1 MKISVYRTLGVAL
14 CTLGAACSADL
25 PAGSVDGDWT
35 GAAAEAA
42 PRAPAFAG
50 TASVDFTFRDDVVIT
65 SADGTPLTANV
76 FEPISDAQAPH
87 PAVVF
92 VNSWALNEYEYL
104 VPAATLAARGYI
116 VLSYN
121 TRGFGTSGGLIDV
134 AGPRDMADLSAVL
147 DWLED
152 NTAVDV
158 ERIGMSGISY
168 GAGISLLGLAQEPR
182 IRTAVAMSGWGDLA
196 DSLYKDETPRL
207 AWGLVLIGSG
217 YFTGRMDPIIVEQ
230 YLHLLTHGDVAGVRA
245 WAALRSPA
253 TYVDAINA
261 SGKPVYLSNNLSDT
275 LFNPNQI
282 LDFYERLTVPKRLD
296 LNQGTHATA
305 EVPGILGLSSYVW
318 DNAYDWLD
326 YWLRDVDNGILERA
340 PVTIEKKF
348 SHERLELPDWPAA
361 ATETTRLYLTPRVF
375 VDGSLSREPNRTSLS
390 NRVVA
395 GVDTLATT
403 GIPVLSDALEAHLD
417 LPVLAWLP
425 QISSLHGMT
434 FWSSAFSGGLEILG
448 RPQLGLRLIPAAD
461 TAHVVVYLYDV
472 DALGTGTL
480 ITHGTASL
488 HDVAPRQLQTL
499 HVDLNATAYDLPASH
514 RLAIVV
520 DTMDAQYAGRT
531 PLGTALDVPF
541 SLSGQMQLEV
551 PTR

>member
-1 MKISVYRTLGVAL
+1 MKASWYRALSVAL
-14 CTLGAACSADL
+14 CTLGSACSADL
-25 PAGSVDGDWT
+25 PAGNVDGDWT
-35 GAAAEAA
+35 GAEATAAS
-42 PRAPAFAG
+42 RASALAG
-50 TASVDFTFRDDVVIT
+50 TTSSDYTFRDDIVIT
-65 SADGTPLTANV
+65 SADGTRLTANV
-76 FEPISDAQAPH
+76 FEPSSDAEAPH

-104 VPAATLAARGYI
+104 IPAATLASRGYI

-121 TRGFGTSGGLIDV
+121 TRGFGTSGGLINV
-134 AGPRDMADLSAVL
+134 AGPKDMEDLSAVI
-147 DWLED
+147 DWMEA

-168 GAGISLLGLAQEPR
+168 GAGISLLGLAQESR

-217 YFTGRMDPIIVEQ
+217 YFTGRMDPIIAEQ
-230 YLHLLTHGDVAGVRA
+230 YMHLLTHGDVDGVRA

-261 SGKPVYLSNNLSDT
+261 SGKPVYISNNLSDT

-282 LDFYERLTVPKRLD
+282 LDFYQRLSVPKRLE

-305 EVPGILGLSSYVW
+305 EVPGVIGLSSYVW

-326 YWLRDVDNGILERA
+326 YWLRGVDNGILERA

-348 SHERLELPDWPAA
+348 SHERLELSDWPA
-361 ATETTRLYLTPRVF
+361 ATETTQLYLTPRVIL
-375 VDGSLSREPNRTSLS
+375 DGSLSREPNRSS
-390 NRVVA
+390 FRNRMLA

-403 GIPVLSDALEAHLD
+403 GIPVLSDALESHLD
-417 LPVLAWLP
+417 LPVLASLP
-425 QISSLHGMT
+425 LISSLHGMT
-434 FWSSAFSGGLEILG
+434 FWSDSFSDGLEILG
-448 RPQLGLRLIPAAD
+448 RPQLGLRLSSAAD

-472 DALGTGTL
+472 DMFGTGTL

-488 HDVAPRQLQTL
+488 HGIAPGQQQTL
-499 HVDLNATAYDLPASH
+499 DVDLNATAYDVPAYH

-520 DTMDAQYAGRT
+520 DTVDAQYANRT
-531 PLGTALDVPF
+531 PLGTALDLPF
-541 SLSGQMQLEV
+541 TLSGQMSLEL

>member
-1 MKISVYRTLGVAL
+1 VQRRSSRRERGRRLDRRGGHG
-14 CTLGAACSADL
+14 GAAR
-25 PAGSVDGDWT
+25 
-35 GAAAEAA
+35 GAS
-42 PRAPAFAG
+42 AG
-50 TASVDFTFRDDVVIT
+50 TASLGYTFRDDIVIT
-65 SADGTPLTANV
+65 SADGTWLTANV
-76 FEPISDAQAPH
+76 FEPISGVQAPH

-104 VPAATLAARGYI
+104 VPAATLAERGYI

-121 TRGFGTSGGLIDV
+121 TRGFGTSGGLINV
-134 AGPRDMADLSAVL
+134 AGPKDMEDLSAVL
-147 DWLED
+147 DWLEG

-158 ERIGMSGISY
+158 ERIGMAGISY
-168 GAGISLLGLAQEPR
+168 GAGISLLGLAQESR
-182 IRTAVAMSGWGDLA
+182 VRTAVAMSGWGDLA

-217 YFTGRMDPIIVEQ
+217 YFTGRMDPIIVQQ
-230 YLHLLTHGDVAGVRA
+230 YLHLLTHGDVDGVRA
-245 WAALRSPA
+245 WSAQRSPA

-261 SGKPVYLSNNLSDT
+261 GGKPVYLSNNLSDT

-282 LDFYERLTVPKRLD
+282 IDFYERLTVPRRLD

-305 EVPGILGLSSYVW
+305 EVPGIIGLSNYVW

-326 YWLRDVDNGILERA
+326 YWLRDLDNGILERA

-348 SHERLELPDWPAA
+348 SHERVELSDWPESA
-361 ATETTRLYLTPRVF
+361 ETTRLYLTPRLF
-375 VDGSLSREPNRTSLS
+375 FDGSLSREPNRTSRS
-390 NRVVA
+390 NRMVA

-403 GIPVLSDALEAHLD
+403 GIPVLSDALESHLD
-417 LPVLAWLP
+417 LPVLASLP
-425 QISSLHGMT
+425 LIGSLHGMT
-434 FWSSAFSGGLEILG
+434 FWSNAFSDGLEILG
-448 RPQLGLRLIPAAD
+448 RPQLGLRVISAAD
-461 TAHVVVYLYDV
+461 TVHVVVYLYDV
-472 DALGTGTL
+472 DMWGTGTL

-488 HDVAPRQLQTL
+488 HDIAPGQLQTL
-499 HVDLNATAYDLPASH
+499 DVDLNATAYDVPEDH

-520 DTMDAQYAGRT
+520 DTMDAQYANRT

-541 SLSGQMQLEV
+541 SLSGQMDLEV

>member
-1 MKISVYRTLGVAL
+1 
-14 CTLGAACSADL
+14 
-25 PAGSVDGDWT
+25 VDGDWAGVEAT
-35 GAAAEAA
+35 AA
-42 PRAPAFAG
+42 PRASALAG
-50 TASVDFTFRDDVVIT
+50 TASAGYTFRDDIVIT
-65 SADGTPLTANV
+65 SADGTRLTANV
-76 FEPISDAQAPH
+76 FEPTSDAQAPH

-121 TRGFGTSGGLIDV
+121 TRGFGTSGGLINV
-134 AGPRDMADLSAVL
+134 AGPKDMQDLSAVL

-152 NTAVDV
+152 NTAVDG

-168 GAGISLLGLAQEPR
+168 GAGISLLGLAQERR
-182 IRTAVAMSGWGDLA
+182 IRTAVAMSGWGNLV

-230 YLHLLTHGDVAGVRA
+230 YLHLLTHGDVDGVRA
-245 WAALRSPA
+245 WAAQRSPV
-253 TYVDAINA
+253 TYIDAINA
-261 SGKPVYLSNNLSDT
+261 SGKPVYISNNLSDT

-305 EVPGILGLSSYVW
+305 EVPGILGLSNYVW
-318 DNAYDWLD
+318 DNAYDWFD
-326 YWLRDVDNGILERA
+326 YWLRDVDTGILERA

-348 SHERLELPDWPAA
+348 SHERLELSGWPAP
-361 ATETTRLYLTPRVF
+361 ATATTRLYLTPRVLF
-375 VDGSLSREPNRTSLS
+375 DGSLSREPNRTSIR

-403 GIPVLSDALEAHLD
+403 GIPVLSDALESHLD
-417 LPVLAWLP
+417 LPVLASLP
-425 QISSLHGMT
+425 LISSLHGMT
-434 FWSSAFSGGLEILG
+434 FWSDAFSGGLEIVG
-448 RPQLGLRLIPAAD
+448 RPQLGLRVISAAS

-472 DALGTGTL
+472 DAFGTGTL

-488 HDVAPRQLQTL
+488 HDITPGQLQTL
-499 HVDLNATAYDLPASH
+499 DVDLNATAYDLPAFH

-520 DTMDAQYAGRT
+520 DTLDAQYASRT

-541 SLSGQMQLEV
+541 TVSGQMNLEV